1 MHLGNISEEDFFDIT
16 PARRSVDRVLKSH
29 MPDIQT
35 SWRELL
41 DNSLSAAATQV
52 RVYFEMEGN
61 SIIRELFP
69 EKHEHNCPM
78 VYFDDGTGIST
89 KKGLQEA
96 LTIKE
101 NLSKKTYNVYGVGW
115 KSTIASLAEKVTI
128 ITRSENGPILVAQY
142 DCSVPEWI
150 LPIKNVEDLDEHARL
165 GCMAEWEKYSSGS
178 ETGTLQLFED
188 LKVDYGYQKLENALF
203 TNKDSLGYWY
213 HGVNEK
219 TPFEFTLNEKKLEF
233 VDPFQ
238 RDLKD
243 TRTLYEGVHVFK
255 KKDWPGRSVEI
266 GAYKTPDDRRGRK
279 GTGKKI
285 QKRTKFSRIVLRID
299 GRIIGTDL
307 EMKVFGKYADL
318 KRYFPLLAIDINV
331 SSKDFGGGD
340 DVPIPPNKTTTN
352 KNSFSAE
359 FLRFLKK
366 SCTLEKIIKDFAE
379 NRSKEDKIK
388 ISKSVEKQ
396 VKDLAAAIS
405 KNARFLPPRDAL
417 IEDRKSPTDETK
429 SKKPSVD
436 SKERKREL
444 NSERQVL
451 TRTSKYNVNVLY
463 TEGQVPHY
471 NFRPVGKKYEIDIF
485 ANHSYWYC
493 CFFNQEDV
501 PMGEI
506 NERDVGSKLAL
517 VFAEVEK
524 YTRGDLTTEEANMS
538 IEEIGNFMIEL
549 HQ

>member
-1 MHLGNISEEDFFDIT
+1 
-16 PARRSVDRVLKSH
+16 
-29 MPDIQT
+29 
-35 SWRELL
+35 
-41 DNSLSAAATQV
+41 
-52 RVYFEMEGN
+52 
-61 SIIRELFP
+61 
-69 EKHEHNCPM
+69 
-78 VYFDDGTGIST
+78 
-89 KKGLQEA
+89 GLQEA

-331 SSKDFGGGD
+331 SSKDFGG
-340 DVPIPPNKTTTN
+340 
-352 KNSFSAE
+352 
-359 FLRFLKK
+359 
-366 SCTLEKIIKDFAE
+366 
-379 NRSKEDKIK
+379 
-388 ISKSVEKQ
+388 
-396 VKDLAAAIS
+396 
-405 KNARFLPPRDAL
+405 
-417 IEDRKSPTDETK
+417 
-429 SKKPSVD
+429 
-436 SKERKREL
+436 
-444 NSERQVL
+444 
-451 TRTSKYNVNVLY
+451 
-463 TEGQVPHY
+463 
-471 NFRPVGKKYEIDIF
+471 
-485 ANHSYWYC
+485 
-493 CFFNQEDV
+493 
-501 PMGEI
+501 
-506 NERDVGSKLAL
+506 
-517 VFAEVEK
+517 
-524 YTRGDLTTEEANMS
+524 
-538 IEEIGNFMIEL
+538 
-549 HQ
+549 